1 MKKISNRKM
10 CHEALAKIIFGHF
23 CRHGIRTWKSW
34 PSFFKFQFMFI
45 LAILCNRR
53 QETISIWLNIAF
65 NYSFLRTPVGWIKC
79 ECHYWLVCVQTL
91 PPPPPTLPNPR
102 NKNQRRGGI
111 VQNWP
116 LQKRNWKQ
124 CLCKILGWQT
134 KSVMV
139 CYGIFWGGQYLF
151 ITGRRGGSKTYCAD
165 FSTHLETPTSFRV
178 MIGING
184 SFLRVFCIFDERM
197 RAITNLESFPGLINW

>member
-91 PPPPPTLPNPR
+91 PLLP
-102 NKNQRRGGI
+102 
-111 VQNWP
+111 
-116 LQKRNWKQ
+116 
-124 CLCKILGWQT
+124 
-134 KSVMV
+134 
-139 CYGIFWGGQYLF
+139 
-151 ITGRRGGSKTYCAD
+151 D
-165 FSTHLETPTSFRV
+165 FSWGKGGGVCTQATHSPMPLPPLIYHMTVLAWLIWSNRKFQKVLSFYSYKMSLKCDRV
-178 MIGING
+178 SFG
-184 SFLRVFCIFDERM
+184 SLLKFLFNSTFCSL
-197 RAITNLESFPGLINW
+197 NLAKQIKFQFFCPILHLKT

>member
-91 PPPPPTLPNPR
+91 PPPPTLPTPC

-139 CYGIFWGGQYLF
+139 FSGVVNICSSRGAGGEARHIVQTSQHIWKLPPLSGSWSGLMKASWGFSAYL
-151 ITGRRGGSKTYCAD
+151 TNACAQ
-165 FSTHLETPTSFRV
+165 
-178 MIGING
+178 
-184 SFLRVFCIFDERM
+184 
-197 RAITNLESFPGLINW
+197 